1 MDQALFGPAL
11 ASSVLDLLEEKLQEA
26 MKATEELRKVPLGAV
41 DPSGSHSHGR
51 HGPAVFWRTTR
62 PPIEV
67 IY

>member
-26 MKATEELRKVPLGAV
+26 MKAEELRKVPLGAV
-41 DPSGSHSHGR
+41 DPSGSHSGR
-51 HGPAVFWRTTR
+51 HGPAVLTTR